1 MPKLLTPA
9 QIAQFREDGYV
20 HPIRIMSEAKATAL
34 RERLEAFEAS
44 TGGPLKGDLR
54 HKSHLLFGWLGDLV
68 HHPVVLDA
76 VEDLHGPDLFCWNS
90 SFFIKEPRNPAFVSW
105 HQDSTYWGLNKTEVV
120 TAWIALSPSTKA
132 NGAMAVIP
140 GTHRLN
146 QIPHRD
152 TFAKDNMLTRGQ
164 EVAVEVDESQAVT
177 IELQPGEM
185 SLHHVLLVHGSAPNP
200 SDIRRVGFAAR
211 FIPTSVKQ
219 ESGERDSATLVR
231 GTDTF
236 GHFEHEPRA
245 TRDLDP
251 AFVALHRD
259 IAARNARILFRGTT
273 VKTYNEPAR

>member
-1 MPKLLTPA
+1 M
-9 QIAQFREDGYV
+9 
-20 HPIRIMSEAKATAL
+20 
-34 RERLEAFEAS
+34 
-44 TGGPLKGDLR
+44 
-54 HKSHLLFGWLGDLV
+54 
-68 HHPVVLDA
+68 
-76 VEDLHGPDLFCWNS
+76 
-90 SFFIKEPRNPAFVSW
+90 
-105 HQDSTYWGLNKTEVV
+105 
-120 TAWIALSPSTKA
+120 
-132 NGAMAVIP
+132 
-140 GTHRLN
+140 
-146 QIPHRD
+146 
-152 TFAKDNMLTRGQ
+152 
-164 EVAVEVDESQAVT
+164 
-177 IELQPGEM
+177 
-185 SLHHVLLVHGSAPNP
+185 HGSAPNP